1 MDVAFV
7 RKRAL
12 SFTTKLEFTDDQ
24 GWTYSIQISAST
36 DNSLL
41 TNFTYLYRCKD
52 EFKVYAEE
60 NMPITLIEEFAD
72 EDTGSI
78 DNQKNSLLNSVKS
91 KNPTAVA
98 LS

>member
-1 MDVAFV
+1 
-7 RKRAL
+7 
-12 SFTTKLEFTDDQ
+12 
-24 GWTYSIQISAST
+24 
-36 DNSLL
+36 
-41 TNFTYLYRCKD
+41 
-52 EFKVYAEE
+52 
-60 NMPITLIEEFAD
+60 MPITLIEEFAD